1 MKIMDATLPA
11 LLALAIIGCRRQ
23 EHARTTQMVL
33 DSAPSGDNVTIVRPK
48 EALRPIET
56 IKDLKGLPTIMQ
68 YDLEA
73 QQRTPSKEV
82 VYVKRGEPARP
93 AEVRRDGDKAR

>member
-1 MKIMDATLPA
+1 MKTMDATLA
-11 LLALAIIGCRRQ
+11 LLLALAIIGCRKQ
-23 EHARTTQMVL
+23 ENAGKPQMML

-48 EALRPIET
+48 EALRPLET
-56 IKDLKGLPTIMQ
+56 IKDLNGLPVIMQ

-82 VYVKRGEPARP
+82 VWVKRGEPARP
-93 AEVRRDGDKAR
+93 AEVRREGGDAR

>member
-1 MKIMDATLPA
+1 MKTMEATLPV
-11 LLALAIIGCRRQ
+11 LLALAIIGCRQQ
-23 EHARTTQMVL
+23 EHARKTQMML
-33 DSAPSGDNVTIVRPK
+33 DSAASGDNVTIVRPK
-48 EALRPIET
+48 EAVGPLET
-56 IKDLKGLPTIMQ
+56 SKDLKGLPTIMQ

-93 AEVRRDGDKAR
+93 SEARR

>member
-1 MKIMDATLPA
+1 MKIMDATLPV
-11 LLALAIIGCRRQ
+11 LLALAIIGCRPQ
-23 EHARTTQMVL
+23 ERAGKTQMVL

-48 EALRPIET
+48 EAAGPVET
-56 IKDLKGLPTIMQ
+56 VKDLKGLPTIMQ

-93 AEVRRDGDKAR
+93 AEVRR